1 MPDSSLHCG
10 TERRFRAAGQI
21 KLMKNDGLAEMLKV
35 IRGNPAV
42 VTVLCSKCNFKSENL
57 KGLFCRNLN
66 SVTVLRL
73 TSRVLA

>member
-21 KLMKNDGLAEMLKV
+21 KLMNDGLAEMLKV
-35 IRGNPAV
+35 TRGNPAV
-42 VTVLCSKCNFKSENL
+42 VTGLCSKCNFKSENL